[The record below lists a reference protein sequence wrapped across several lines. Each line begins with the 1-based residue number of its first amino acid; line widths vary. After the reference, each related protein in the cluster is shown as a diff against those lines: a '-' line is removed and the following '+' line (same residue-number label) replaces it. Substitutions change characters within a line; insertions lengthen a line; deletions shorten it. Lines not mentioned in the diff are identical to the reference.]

1 MTATD
6 ILERYWELLLPVNID
21 KLIERNNIEI
31 KPLSKD
37 LCCHYQGIAT
47 YDYQSDRKT
56 IYIDP
61 DLKTTNVMRMSLD
74 FIFKVKQK
82 VKYLIF

>member
-6 ILERYWELLLPVNID
+6 FLERYWDLLLPVNID
-21 KLIERNNIEI
+21 DLIKRNNIEI

-37 LCCHYQGIAT
+37 LCCHYQGITT

-74 FIFKVKQK
+74 FLFK